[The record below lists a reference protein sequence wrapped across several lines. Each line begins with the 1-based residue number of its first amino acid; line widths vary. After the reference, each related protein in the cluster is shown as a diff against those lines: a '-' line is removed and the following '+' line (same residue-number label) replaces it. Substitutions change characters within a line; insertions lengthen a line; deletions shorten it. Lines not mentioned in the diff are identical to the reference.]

1 MNIVGLSIS
10 QYGFLVHLPS
20 GPLAWMA
27 NLVKCDEASETS
39 ATTPVTVSWK
49 ASTCLNNY
57 NTKIWTCD
65 YAYIL
70 YEMSLLKECT
80 LLK

>member
-1 MNIVGLSIS
+1 MMGN
-10 QYGFLVHLPS
+10 
-20 GPLAWMA
+20 
-27 NLVKCDEASETS
+27 CDEASETS
-39 ATTPVTVSWK
+39 ATTPFTVSWK
-49 ASTCLNNY
+49 TSTCLKNY
-57 NTKIWTCD
+57 NTKIWACD